1 MKHTPTNTRRGR
13 SRGNGRRHPGSLKT
27 QTFESSGPEGKIR
40 GTAQQVLDRYL
51 ILGRDAASAG
61 DPVAAEGFY
70 QFAEHYYRIISAA
83 EKANGGGERG
93 AERNPSRGGE
103 ASQSGEAGGEAEA
116 KGVPVK
122 EASLEE
128 PEPAQL

>member
-1 MKHTPTNTRRGR
+1 MKHTTNTRRVR
-13 SRGNGRRHPGSLKT
+13 NRGNGRRNPQSLKT
-27 QTFESSGPEGKIR
+27 QTFESSGPDGKIR

-51 ILGRDAASAG
+51 VLGRDAASAG

-83 EKANGGGERG
+83 EKAGGERPVERPRRPG
-93 AERNPSRGGE
+93 GDDAPDDDGVAE
-103 ASQSGEAGGEAEA
+103 AAGGDAPAET
-116 KGVPVK
+116 
-122 EASLEE
+122 

>member
-1 MKHTPTNTRRGR
+1 MKHTTTNTRRGR
-13 SRGNGRRHPGSLKT
+13 NRGNGRRHPTSLKT

-51 ILGRDAASAG
+51 VLGRDAASAG

-83 EKANGGGERG
+83 EKASGERG
-93 AERNPSRGGE
+93 VERPRRSPQDEAAEGE
-103 ASQSGEAGGEAEA
+103 VVAEAGGGDTSAEA
-116 KGVPVK
+116 P
-122 EASLEE
+122 EA
-128 PEPAQL
+128 AQI

>member
-1 MKHTPTNTRRGR
+1 MKHTPANTRRGR
-13 SRGNGRRHPGSLKT
+13 NRGNGRRHPTSLKT

-51 ILGRDAASAG
+51 VLGRDAASAG

-83 EKANGGGERG
+83 EKANGGERG
-93 AERNPSRGGE
+93 PERPRRPADDEGDGDDAVAETVAGE
-103 ASQSGEAGGEAEA
+103 APTEA
-116 KGVPVK
+116 
-122 EASLEE
+122 

>member
-1 MKHTPTNTRRGR
+1 MKHNPANTRRGR
-13 SRGNGRRHPGSLKT
+13 NRGNGRRHPASLKT

-51 ILGRDAASAG
+51 VLGRDAASAG

-83 EKANGGGERG
+83 EKANGGDRP
-93 AERNPSRGGE
+93 RRP
-103 ASQSGEAGGEAEA
+103 ASDEAGAREDVVNEAGTNDPPAETA
-116 KGVPVK
+116 
-122 EASLEE
+122 
-128 PEPAQL
+128 EPAQL

>member
-83 EKANGGGERG
+83 EKSNPSERSGERTPQHNG
-93 AERNPSRGGE
+93 DAQAHEAVREGE
-103 ASQSGEAGGEAEA
+103 AKDVAI
-116 KGVPVK
+116 K
-122 EASLEE
+122 EAPVEE

>member
-1 MKHTPTNTRRGR
+1 MKHIPTNPRRGR
-13 SRGNGRRHPGSLKT
+13 SRGNGRRNPGSLKT

-83 EKANGGGERG
+83 EKSNGGGERG
-93 AERNPSRGGE
+93 AERNPQRDGEAQPGEAVRDGESRGV
-103 ASQSGEAGGEAEA
+103 A
-116 KGVPVK
+116 VK
-122 EASLEE
+122 DALAEE

>member
-1 MKHTPTNTRRGR
+1 MKHTTTNNTRRGR
-13 SRGNGRRHPGSLKT
+13 NRGNGRRHPTSLKT

-51 ILGRDAASAG
+51 VLGRDAASAG

-83 EKANGGGERG
+83 ENAGG
-93 AERNPSRGGE
+93 AERPRRP
-103 ASQSGEAGGEAEA
+103 AQDEAGEDGVVAEA
-116 KGVPVK
+116 GAADAPA
-122 EASLEE
+122 EA
-128 PEPAQL
+128 PEPAQI